1 MHIHRNSAKRER
13 IWYPGRSGNCVLT
26 GCYTNNPH
34 VLIRYDVQ
42 DSKDKH
48 LSLVLSQYKKSN
60 SLNYTISCFCTE
72 SFHLGKP
79 EQDLQHR
86 VEICSTWTTYTA
98 GGPVGQKNFIKNPQ
112 FAVRLA
118 STTTLQIL
126 LSTTTTVA
134 ANVMLV
140 PVKEIGATIDSATGD
155 PELDSGQYRH
165 GFVASEK
172 KAVNSGTYTLIVSN
186 FHVDQTGLF
195 TLKIVSSKPV
205 TMEKI

>member
-1 MHIHRNSAKRER
+1 MHIHRNNPKRER
-13 IWYPGRSGNCVLT
+13 IWYPGRSGNCVLA

-42 DSKDKH
+42 DSTDKH
-48 LSLVLSQYKKSN
+48 LSLILSQYKKTN

-79 EQDLQHR
+79 EEGLGHR
-86 VEICSTWTTYTA
+86 VEKASTWTTYTA
-98 GGPVGQKNFIKNPQ
+98 GGPVGQNNFIKNPQ
-112 FAVRLA
+112 FAIWLA
-118 STTTLQIL
+118 STTTVQVL

-140 PVKEIGATIDSATGD
+140 PVKQLGANIDSAIGD
-155 PELDSGQYRH
+155 PVLDSGQYRH

-172 KAVNSGTYTLIVSN
+172 KVIKGGAYTLIVSN

-195 TLKIVSSKPV
+195 TLKIASSKPV
-205 TMEKI
+205 MMETL